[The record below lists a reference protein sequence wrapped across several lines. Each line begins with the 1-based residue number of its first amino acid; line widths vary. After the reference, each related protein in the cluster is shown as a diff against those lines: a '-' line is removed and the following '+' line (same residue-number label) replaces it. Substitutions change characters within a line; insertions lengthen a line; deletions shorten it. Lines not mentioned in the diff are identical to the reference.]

1 MLKHQAKPPPPQWG
15 GVFPQGDDMSA
26 KHTPGPWSVGS
37 HRQSHRRA
45 AMTYFNGL
53 CVSAVFLLWI
63 CADAITNYVT
73 NGMLA

>member
-1 MLKHQAKPPPPQWG
+1 
-15 GVFPQGDDMSA
+15 
-26 KHTPGPWSVGS
+26 
-37 HRQSHRRA
+37 
-45 AMTYFNGL
+45 MTYFHGL